1 VLIAH
6 GLMKPRS
13 IFPILIALALTLTS
27 AGLLR
32 AQDEIEHLS
41 PFATGAGRTYAIT
54 SRGLDAVGLN
64 PSLLA
69 LGTPR
74 PFEITLAPIS
84 SLGLNAGPSLS
95 QVNSISQGFQGIG
108 LSSTDTTTNGLTKGD
123 STRESIA
130 NLLSNNNL
138 SSTFDV
144 RIFGISYFDP
154 DAGAFAFTWTMHAAL
169 RASIPSGLLDYIG
182 VGALARLGQGD
193 ALLPQQ
199 PDVQGLWYSEYT
211 LSYARTLLGT
221 PGSGEDQLLAGAG
234 VKYLAGIAAM
244 QLDPTSEFFANYPL
258 STINGGGEHSV
269 GVNYRVYSAYPN
281 AFNFTHL
288 PNGFSTN
295 LITNSTAGTGLGADI
310 GFTLGAFDSASNSPW
325 QVALSVTDIGSIRW
339 DQNASLRTAA
349 DTVIAS
355 NAQGNKDTLNAQ
367 LKALGGVD
375 SSIASFTTA
384 LPTTVHLAGA
394 LDLSAIGLSLGSSK
408 LEAAAEFALGLT
420 NTVGSPNH
428 GRFGFAAI
436 FEQPGSSFA
445 FHTALGFTT
454 QDGVSDLTAAIGF
467 GIANRILIDAG
478 TDGLTGLFSK
488 TAHSDAVF
496 GLKVLL

>member
-1 VLIAH
+1 MIFRKISILAAALVLTA
-6 GLMKPRS
+6 S
-13 IFPILIALALTLTS
+13 LARV
-27 AGLLR
+27 LR

-41 PFATGAGRTYAIT
+41 PFANGAGRTYAIT

-95 QVNSISQGFQGIG
+95 QINSISQGLQASG

-138 SSTFDV
+138 SSTIDA
-144 RIFGISYFDP
+144 RIFGMSYSNPTF
-154 DAGAFAFTWTMHAAL
+154 GAVALTWTMHAAL

-193 ALLPQQ
+193 SLLPQQ
-199 PDVQGLWYSEYT
+199 PNVQGIWYSEYT
-211 LSYARTLLGT
+211 LSYARTILGT
-221 PGSGEDQLLAGAG
+221 PGSGEDQLLAGIG
-234 VKYLAGIAAM
+234 VKYLAGIAAIQM
-244 QLDPTSEFFANYPL
+244 DPSSEFFVNYPR
-258 STINGGGEHSV
+258 STIARGGEHSV

-281 AFNFTHL
+281 LFNFTHL
-288 PNGFSTN
+288 PSSFSTS
-295 LITNSTAGTGLGADI
+295 LITNATAGTGFGAD
-310 GFTLGAFDSASNSPW
+310 LGLTWGTYDSTGNSPW

-339 DQNASLRTAA
+339 DQNASVRQV
-349 DTVIAS
+349 DTIIAAS
-355 NAQGNKDTLNAQ
+355 NSQGNKDTLNAQ
-367 LKALGGVD
+367 LKALGGTLD
-375 SSIASFTTA
+375 TTIGSFTTA
-384 LPTTVHLAGA
+384 LPTTLHLAGA

-428 GRFGFAAI
+428 GRFGLAVL
-436 FEQPGSSFA
+436 FEQPGNFA

-454 QDGVSDLTAAIGF
+454 QDGITDLTAALGF
-467 GIANRILIDAG
+467 GIANRILVDAG
-478 TDGLTGLFSK
+478 TSGLTALFSR
-488 TAHSDAVF
+488 TGHTDAVF